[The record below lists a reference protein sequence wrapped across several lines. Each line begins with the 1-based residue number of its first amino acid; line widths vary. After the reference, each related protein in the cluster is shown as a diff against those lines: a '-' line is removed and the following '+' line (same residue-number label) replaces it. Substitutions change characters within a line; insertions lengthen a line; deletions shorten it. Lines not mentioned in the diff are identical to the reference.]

1 MLVKCRVAD
10 PRVPSLLSL
19 LATVRN
25 AANTPA
31 DSLIHHLKTFQR
43 GRFRVAKYNH
53 LKFKVGS
60 TTRYPEGEI
69 MNLLSGVTG
78 LLSGIFGG
86 VTSLTGGIAGF
97 LGSLLAGI

>member
-69 MNLLSGVTG
+69 MTLLSGISG
-78 LLSGIFGG
+78 LLSGILGGASGILGG
-86 VTSLTGGIAGF
+86 VLSGLTSILGGI
-97 LGSLLAGI
+97 